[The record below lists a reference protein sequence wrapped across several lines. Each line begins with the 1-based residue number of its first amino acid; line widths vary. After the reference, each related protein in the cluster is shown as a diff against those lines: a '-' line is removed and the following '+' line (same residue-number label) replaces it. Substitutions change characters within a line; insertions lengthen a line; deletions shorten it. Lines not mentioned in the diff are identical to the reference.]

1 MIDERIES
9 KLAVIK
15 KSIFIVW
22 TIISFLSILTKA
34 FALRQI
40 PTLSQGLTE
49 YVVFL
54 LSAFV
59 LLIHLLIHYLN
70 ETVDERIIRT
80 IHKLYSYAFKIVIIL
95 AMIAYLYQLITLDS
109 FIIGLFPINS
119 FINSFFS
126 LTFIVYYLYA
136 RRQSIYFNYR
146 HIENDRKTYFLAVLK
161 NVLVIIISGFLAYL
175 IIYLTDLL
183 NLYEIKVL
191 EVTVSIALSIVLI
204 IFEYLLLSVI
214 EYNHYN
220 EQILHEQGKT
230 ILLSKNYL
238 ILFVL
243 TSIFSLIYILFN
255 QYYYNIMI
263 SINDYPNDLILK
275 LEVIGKL
282 LVYAEF
288 DQYLLR
294 IIMIAIFYHSLKRSL
309 PHHLKSLKI
318 VILLQLLFLSYSL
331 LNFVHSNLI
340 LPIIVQT
347 LDGTELINYMKIVN
361 FLNLSV
367 QFISLII
374 PFLLYLYFS
383 KEKFRFASFFLL
395 LLGTNVISA
404 LLPLFINRINFS
416 FLYSVV
422 YVILIFASMIISL
435 IIYFDATKIVIEK
448 RPEISEIVA

>member
-59 LLIHLLIHYLN
+59 LLIHLLIHFLN

-126 LTFIVYYLYA
+126 LSFIVYYLYA

-146 HIENDRKTYFLAVLK
+146 HIENNRKTYFLAVLK

-318 VILLQLLFLSYSL
+318 IILLQLLFLSYSL

-347 LDGTELINYMKIVN
+347 LYGTDLINYVKIVN

-374 PFLLYLYFS
+374 PFLMYLYFS

-416 FLYSVV
+416 FLYSVF